1 LSFRYQEDFRGVSL
15 LIDVIL
21 SREELTID
29 YGWDKDEFD
38 IPHHVF
44 CLCEKPKC
52 RGFLMRAKNKK
63 YPENS
68 ERKPP

>member
-1 LSFRYQEDFRGVSL
+1 
-15 LIDVIL
+15 
-21 SREELTID
+21 LTID

-44 CLCEKPKC
+44 CLCEKQKC

-63 YPENS
+63 YPENC
-68 ERKPP
+68 ERKPPQEDDLATISLIA